1 MSLLEITFILHRYF
15 KKGHLFKLKTPVF
28 QFFYIMKSIREI
40 FKNNPSLLEES
51 EVQQLLEYCEQLQD
65 EIVEFKF
72 QKTNNKELAMLD
84 MLKEVIKG
92 CNAIEKEQMEHER
105 FGFEAP
111 NYQETISN
119 LQRYILKRCQD
130 EKIYL

>member
-1 MSLLEITFILHRYF
+1 
-15 KKGHLFKLKTPVF
+15 
-28 QFFYIMKSIREI
+28 MKSTREI
-40 FKNNPSLLEES
+40 FKTNPSLLDEP
-51 EVQQLLEYCEQLQD
+51 EVAQLLDYCEQLQD

-92 CNAIEKEQMEHER
+92 CNAIQKEQMEHER

-111 NYQETISN
+111 AYQETIAN

-130 EKIYL
+130 EKIYLWMKIPNSNRTQLKFGILRKTKLSN

>member
-1 MSLLEITFILHRYF
+1 
-15 KKGHLFKLKTPVF
+15 
-28 QFFYIMKSIREI
+28 MKSTREI
-40 FKNNPSLLEES
+40 FKGKEYLLEEP
-51 EVQQLLEYCEQLQD
+51 EVTELLKYCEELQD

-72 QKTNNKELAMLD
+72 QKNDNKELAMLD

-92 CNAIEKEQMEHER
+92 CNAIEKEQMEHDR
-105 FGFEAP
+105 FGYEAP

-119 LQRYILKRCQD
+119 LKRYIYGRCKD

>member
-1 MSLLEITFILHRYF
+1 
-15 KKGHLFKLKTPVF
+15 
-28 QFFYIMKSIREI
+28 MKSIREI
-40 FKNNPSLLEES
+40 FKNKPSLLDEL
-51 EVQQLLEYCEQLQD
+51 EVAQLLEYCEQLQD

-92 CNAIEKEQMEHER
+92 CVAIEKEQLEHER
-105 FGFEAP
+105 FGYEPP
-111 NYQETISN
+111 NYQETLSN
-119 LQRYILKRCQD
+119 LKKYIYERCRD

>member
-1 MSLLEITFILHRYF
+1 
-15 KKGHLFKLKTPVF
+15 
-28 QFFYIMKSIREI
+28 MKSSREI
-40 FKNNPSLLEES
+40 FKTKPSLLEEP
-51 EVQQLLEYCEQLQD
+51 EVAKLLDYCNELQD

-111 NYQETISN
+111 DYQSTISN
-119 LQRYILKRCQD
+119 LKRYILRRCDD

>member
-1 MSLLEITFILHRYF
+1 
-15 KKGHLFKLKTPVF
+15 
-28 QFFYIMKSIREI
+28 MKSIREI
-40 FKNNPSLLEES
+40 FKTNPSLLDEP
-51 EVQQLLEYCEQLQD
+51 EVAQLLDYCEQLQD

-105 FGFEAP
+105 FGYEAP
-111 NYQETISN
+111 NYQERISN
-119 LQRYILKRCQD
+119 LKRYILKRCND

>member
-1 MSLLEITFILHRYF
+1 
-15 KKGHLFKLKTPVF
+15 
-28 QFFYIMKSIREI
+28 MKSIREI
-40 FKNNPSLLEES
+40 FKNNPSLLDEP
-51 EVQQLLEYCEQLQD
+51 EVSQLLEYCEQLQD

-92 CNAIEKEQMEHER
+92 CDAIEKEQAEHER
-105 FGFEAP
+105 FGYDAP

-119 LQRYILKRCQD
+119 LKRYILGRCRD
-130 EKIYL
+130 EKIWL

>member
-1 MSLLEITFILHRYF
+1 
-15 KKGHLFKLKTPVF
+15 
-28 QFFYIMKSIREI
+28 MKSIREI
-40 FKNNPSLLEES
+40 FKNNPSLLNET
-51 EVQQLLEYCEQLQD
+51 EVAQLLEYCEQLQD

-92 CNAIEKEQMEHER
+92 CNAIEKEQAEHDR
-105 FGFEAP
+105 FGYDAP

-119 LQRYILKRCQD
+119 LKRYILVRCRD
-130 EKIYL
+130 EKIWL

>member
-1 MSLLEITFILHRYF
+1 
-15 KKGHLFKLKTPVF
+15 
-28 QFFYIMKSIREI
+28 MKSIREI
-40 FKNNPSLLEES
+40 FKNKEFLLEEP
-51 EVQQLLEYCEQLQD
+51 EVAKLLEYCEQLQD

-72 QKTNNKELAMLD
+72 EKDKNKELAMLD

-92 CNAIEKEQMEHER
+92 CDAIEKEQAEHER
-105 FGFEAP
+105 FGYDAP

-119 LQRYILKRCQD
+119 LKRYILGRCHD

>member
-1 MSLLEITFILHRYF
+1 
-15 KKGHLFKLKTPVF
+15 
-28 QFFYIMKSIREI
+28 MKSTREI
-40 FKNNPSLLEES
+40 FKGREYLLEEP
-51 EVQQLLEYCEQLQD
+51 EVKQLLNYCEQLQD

-111 NYQETISN
+111 DYEETISN
-119 LQRYILKRCQD
+119 LKRYIYGRCKD
-130 EKIYL
+130 ENIYL